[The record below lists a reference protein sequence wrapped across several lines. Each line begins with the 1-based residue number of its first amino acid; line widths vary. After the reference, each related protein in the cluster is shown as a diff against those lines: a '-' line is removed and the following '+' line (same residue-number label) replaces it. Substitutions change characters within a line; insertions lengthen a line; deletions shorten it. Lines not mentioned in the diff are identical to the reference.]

1 MVSEPTIL
9 MNRHSKTP
17 SQTIKRLRKR
27 FSTKREAINFD
38 FRGFCRQ
45 NLGIQRSD
53 VFTHYLHPYPA
64 KLLPHIPAFF
74 LSDEALIDEKA
85 KILDPFAGSGTVLLE
100 ALVNPHLPRSVLGVE
115 INPLAR
121 LISRV
126 KTTPLSVRRVRELY
140 TAIVGSRRRTPVKPN
155 SETIERWFSRAARNR
170 LGILLGKILEI
181 EPGKYRDFFLV
192 CFSKIIRDCSLADP
206 NVPPPVKLKPA
217 KYKADL
223 SLFREMREFL
233 DHSRYPDVQA
243 VFEKA
248 VSSNMARVQLLVE
261 TLNENDV
268 QAEAQVIWDDAQQV
282 SVGKYA
288 ADGAINKRGATALR
302 SKSIG
307 AIITS
312 PPYLTAQKY
321 VRSTK
326 LELLWLHMA
335 NDSTLSNLDRMTIGS
350 ERTNFKYNMG
360 DKKGD
365 KSDLLEAY
373 REKMPLL
380 RHVLNQ
386 IGKSSLDRALE
397 VGQYFVRMERVL
409 REMHRVLRDDAY
421 AVIVLGDSK
430 VNGRPFATHSYLAR
444 FAEEIGFKLYLVLR
458 DPIRTRGML
467 IGRHSTGGLIEDEF
481 VLILQR

>member
-1 MVSEPTIL
+1 MH
-9 MNRHSKTP
+9 RHTETP
-17 SQTIKRLRKR
+17 SGRLKQLRKR
-27 FSTKREAINFD
+27 FSVRREAINFD
-38 FRGFCRQ
+38 FGGFCRQ

-100 ALVNPHLPRSVLGVE
+100 ALVNPRLPRTALGVE

-126 KTTPLSVRRVRELY
+126 KTTPLSVRKLRKLY
-140 TAIVGSRRRTPVKPN
+140 RAIADNGRRPAPIKLN

-170 LGILLGKILEI
+170 LGILLGKIFEI
-181 EPGKYRDFFLV
+181 EAGKYRDFFLV

-233 DHSRYPDVQA
+233 DHSRYPDVRA
-243 VFEKA
+243 VFEKV

-268 QAEAQVIWDDAQQV
+268 QAKAQVIWDDAQQV

-326 LELLWLHMA
+326 LELLWLRMA
-335 NDSTLSNLDRMTIGS
+335 YDSTLSNLDRMTIGS